1 MRQEII
7 VTTRGPSLVW
17 VIGRKSTMGQVTT
30 DKGQCRFMVAP
41 GVYSVA
47 VFKVRD
53 DYLDSDGQGYIEV
66 SPRHDEIIVT
76 LGVLKQSDSNWYY
89 GKEHESSG
97 VTVSGMVQSLTEDYG
112 KIHQTACVAARKY
125 IEDNFKSNPQLEK
138 LLKKEQ
144 IGFCRL
150 SQRRD
155 GHHGIMTT
163 SVAGIPELHSFN
175 VGVETIRRCF
185 TLVKAL
191 TGFDEVLFG
200 SVNKDCQ
207 KVVLEELACG
217 LLASFGF
224 KNRWNNER
232 YDSICNPAIV
242 LGTMQDCEDNAVA
255 VVSAFNWIKENEGTI
270 LGQLK
275 EDSFEYRVVKQ
286 IIEMADEMYMAAG
299 FVDVEIAN
307 PTITNPNTISGHAFA
322 ILKLKENYILSTE
335 SNNRYVIVE
344 CTDSFYIHPST
355 NDAEKD
361 KLLVKTSTGGVLCQ
375 ASSGSNATIN
385 HSSKLPKDRY
395 KSICNIF
402 TENGTYYVVVDDEF
416 KKSVGVSLVEF
427 MEGKFHLVPIVPDE
441 ISKPVREINKKCIFS
456 ASLENAGILLDQLP
470 ELKDLY
476 KKFNGVEINSE
487 IKPRENYTVMHIYDI
502 NKKKLTDVSGI
513 VVPFGLSPVVLVPTG
528 VETNHVV
535 R

>member
-1 MRQEII
+1 MKQEII
-7 VTTRGPSLVW
+7 VTTRCPSLVW
-17 VIGRKSTMGQVTT
+17 VIGSESTVGDVTT
-30 DKGQCRFMVAP
+30 DKGECSFMVDP

-47 VFKVRD
+47 VFKVLG
-53 DYLDSDGQGYIEV
+53 DYLDSDGQGYIDV
-66 SPRHDEIIVT
+66 SPNRVQSTIT

-89 GKEHESSG
+89 GKEHESRG
-97 VTVSGMVQSLTEDYG
+97 VTVFGMVKSLTEEYG
-112 KIHQTACVAARKY
+112 KIHQTACAAARKY
-125 IEDNFKSNPQLEK
+125 IEDNFKSNPQLQK

-191 TGFDEVLFG
+191 TGFDEELFG
-200 SVNKDCQ
+200 RVNKDCQ

-255 VVSAFNWIKENEGTI
+255 VVSAFNWIKEKSGTI
-270 LGQLK
+270 LRQL
-275 EDSFEYRVVKQ
+275 EGSFEHRVVEQ
-286 IIEMADEMYMAAG
+286 IIKMADKMYMAAG

-322 ILKLKENYILSTE
+322 ILKLKDNYILSKE

-344 CTDSFYIHPST
+344 CTDSFYIHPSS

-395 KSICNIF
+395 KSICNVF
-402 TENGTYYVVVDDEF
+402 TEYGTYYVVDDET
-416 KKSVGVSLVEF
+416 KTSVGASVVDFL
-427 MEGKFHLVPIVPDE
+427 EGKFDLVPIVPE
-441 ISKPVREINKKCIFS
+441 KISKPVREINKKCIFR
-456 ASLENAGILLDQLP
+456 ASLEDAGLLLDRLP
-470 ELKDLY
+470 ELKNLY
-476 KKFNGVEINSE
+476 KNFNGVKINSE
-487 IKPRENYTVMHIYDI
+487 INPRENYTVMHIYDI
-502 NKKKLTDVSGI
+502 NKKNLTDVSGI

-528 VETNHVV
+528 VETNHAV